1 MGSKLFVDKIIE
13 YYVDNNSTFTNEE
26 VKNKLKEKFLDD
38 IKNEIVELEKEKLK
52 KEAQTIQIK
61 AEEQHRIERIKVL
74 MYEGFFI
81 AFLVGLIVNQFTDII
96 GITKGNKTNA
106 SITLLWIIALGIGT
120 LLVYNFK
127 YIHDILGN
135 KIKKEW

>member
-1 MGSKLFVDKIIE
+1 MGSKLFTDKIIE
-13 YYVDNNSTFTNEE
+13 YYVDNNSTFSNDDD
-26 VKNKLKEKFLDD
+26 KDRLKEKFLDD
-38 IKNEIVELEKEKLK
+38 IKKEIIELEKDKI
-52 KEAQTIQIK
+52 KEEAKAIQIK
-61 AEEQHRIERIKVL
+61 AEEENRIKRVKVL

-127 YIHDILGN
+127 YIHDVLAD
-135 KIKKEW
+135 K